1 MVESIPRR
9 MRTSVAVTGE
19 VRIARDKVDALMQ
32 ALSGG
37 AQHRPGVPLTRT
49 LCVRLRAPN
58 GGFTIEALTPETQW
72 IESSTNLVPDDT
84 ALWRWTIVPR
94 RRGRRRLL
102 LTLSARTIGGDV
114 VGAENAPPDRVID
127 VRIRRNYARFVTR
140 LTVWIGVMAFG
151 VLLGHYGEQAVDA
164 AALLLKQALL
174 R

>member
-1 MVESIPRR
+1 
-9 MRTSVAVTGE
+9 MRASVAVTGE
-19 VRIARDKVDALMQ
+19 VRIARDRVDALMQ

-37 AQHRPGVPLTRT
+37 AQYRPGAPLTRT

>member
-1 MVESIPRR
+1 

-72 IESSTNLVPDDT
+72 IENSGNLVHDDS
-84 ALWRWTIVPR
+84 ALWRWAIVPR
-94 RRGRRRLL
+94 RRGRGRLL
-102 LTLSARTIGGDV
+102 LTLSARTIAGDM
-114 VGAENAPPDRVID
+114 VGPESAPPDRVID
-127 VRIRRNYARFVTR
+127 VRIGRNYARLVMRFAT
-140 LTVWIGVMAFG
+140 WI
-151 VLLGHYGEQAVDA
+151 VLLAAGVVLGRSGEQAIDA
-164 AALLLKQALL
+164 AALLLKQLL